1 MLSLLQYDKGD
12 IRIFGKEM
20 APDQYDIKKDIG
32 VVMQN
37 VAVFEQM
44 TVFENIDYFC
54 GLYINDKNKRKKMVE
69 DAISFVGLEDY
80 KKMKPKKLSG
90 GLLRRLNIACGI
102 AHRPKLILLD
112 EPTVAVDP
120 QSRNNILT
128 GIQELNRQGS
138 TIIYTSHYMEEVE
151 QICTKIAILDHGR
164 VIAQGT
170 KDELK
175 KLIKTSEIITIADV
189 DISQEQMNEIRRM
202 NHVFFV
208 EYEHSELK
216 IRCSGGNQNLV
227 EVLHY
232 LQEREIL
239 LLKSG
244 DIKGI
249 YYNEKKLQLTVTS
262 NGMEQSRKV
271 VKNVSLGGKTYD
283 EFLQYYFAL
292 IAMACMFGAFLGMA
306 NSMDMQA
313 NITQLAARRCIAP
326 VHRIKMIISDM
337 VVVFFMHF
345 INVCVLLLYLR
356 FILKIEIGNQWPQ
369 MILVAFIGSML
380 GVSLGTF
387 IGVSLLCSFLAGLM
401 VGGMKNIIDQYIP
414 IVNRLNPA
422 ALIAD
427 AFYSMSVYA
436 DPSRFITDILFM
448 TAISGVFII
457 ITFLLIRRERYDSI

>member
-1 MLSLLQYDKGD
+1 MRHLMKYRWKEMIRRRD
-12 IRIFGKEM
+12 IMFWAIAFPMILGTLFSFAFSNGKESE
-20 APDQYDIKKDIG
+20 AFHKIP
-32 VVMQN
+32 
-37 VAVFEQM
+37 VAV
-44 TVFENIDYFC
+44 V
-54 GLYINDKNKRKKMVE
+54 
-69 DAISFVGLEDY
+69 
-80 KKMKPKKLSG
+80 
-90 GLLRRLNIACGI
+90 
-102 AHRPKLILLD
+102 
-112 EPTVAVDP
+112 
-120 QSRNNILT
+120 
-128 GIQELNRQGS
+128 
-138 TIIYTSHYMEEVE
+138 
-151 QICTKIAILDHGR
+151 TKQD
-164 VIAQGT
+164 T
-170 KDELK
+170 KDENFALFLK
-175 KLIKTSEIITIADV
+175 EMNGDYIKVKTNDEKKA
-189 DISQEQMNEIRRM
+189 
-202 NHVFFV
+202 
-208 EYEHSELK
+208 LK
-216 IRCSGGNQNLV
+216 
-227 EVLHY
+227 
-232 LQEREIL
+232 

-249 YYNEKKLQLTVTS
+249 YYNEKELQLAVTS
-262 NGMEQSRKV
+262 NGMEQSILETLMDAYEKNRDVIIDVAKEHPEKIPEVVKSMEQSRKV

-369 MILVAFIGSML
+369 MILVAFIGSMI

-387 IGVSLLCSFLAGLM
+387 IGAIGKMGENIKVGILIGVSLLCSFLAGLM